1 MRKLIGLILIVFVSL
16 FISASSIKADELS
29 DIQNEINKLQE
40 QLDASRDATTPLET
54 EVQSLNAQISSLDA
68 RLEEIKKDLAQSEED
83 LAHQKKVLAA
93 TVRKFYIESFVNI
106 PLLTFFTSGNAAET
120 LKLITFQ
127 QNSSKT
133 DRSIISSITEKVA
146 KLAEDNIRFAAA
158 QSQLDKQ
165 RQVLRGEI
173 ASAKSFQSEV
183 QGKIAALSARQQEI
197 LSSRLSSLNLPRSA
211 ATSASGCTDDRAVN
225 PGFSPRFAFYS
236 FGVPN
241 RVGLNQYGA
250 KGRAEAGQNHE
261 QILNAYYQGINFETR
276 SNINISVDGYGEMPL
291 ETYMLGIYEVPDSWP
306 MEVLKAQA
314 IAARSYAFS
323 YTNNG
328 TKSICTS
335 QNCQVYKGGNKGGN
349 WEQAV
354 KATEGKVMTNGG
366 NVITA
371 WYSSTHGGY
380 VLRSDEIGWSA
391 TPWTKHATDTTS
403 GSAGSF
409 GDLQANAYDRSS
421 PWFYCDWGS
430 RSQYNSTAWL
440 KPSEVA
446 DIVNS
451 LRLFKAD
458 NSTGDHLY
466 QPDKPHPYGGETWD
480 EARVRQE
487 LSNRGISAYNS
498 VSSVN
503 VGADF
508 SGGRITSVNVSGDA
522 GSVSLTGGEL
532 KDMFNLRAPANIQIV
547 GPLFNTEQK

>member
-68 RLEEIKKDLAQSEED
+68 RLVEIKKDLAQSEED

-93 TVRKFYIESFVNI
+93 TVRKFYIESFVNIPLLTFFTSGNAAETLKLITFQQNSSKTDRSIISSITEKVAKLEIFVNI

-276 SNINISVDGYGEMPL
+276 SNINISVDGYEEMPL

-371 WYSSTHGGY
+371 WYSSTHGG
-380 VLRSDEIGWSA
+380 DGFMAGEIGWSGKPRTKAA
-391 TPWTKHATDTTS
+391 THRTS
-403 GSAGSF
+403 GAG
-409 GDLQANAYDRSS
+409 N
-421 PWFYCDWGS
+421 
-430 RSQYNSTAWL
+430 
-440 KPSEVA
+440 
-446 DIVNS
+446 
-451 LRLFKAD
+451 
-458 NSTGDHLY
+458 
-466 QPDKPHPYGGETWD
+466 
-480 EARVRQE
+480 
-487 LSNRGISAYNS
+487 
-498 VSSVN
+498 
-503 VGADF
+503 
-508 SGGRITSVNVSGDA
+508 
-522 GSVSLTGGEL
+522 
-532 KDMFNLRAPANIQIV
+532 
-547 GPLFNTEQK
+547 